1 MGLGKRLSFAL
12 LPYALYL
19 DVNGFVSKMECLS
32 FCLQCHM
39 NALGE
44 HEELVK
50 VLSELHS
57 VSVFVLFL
65 EHYR

>member
-1 MGLGKRLSFAL
+1 
-12 LPYALYL
+12 
-19 DVNGFVSKMECLS
+19 
-32 FCLQCHM
+32 M

>member
-1 MGLGKRLSFAL
+1 
-12 LPYALYL
+12 
-19 DVNGFVSKMECLS
+19 
-32 FCLQCHM
+32 M

-57 VSVFVLFL
+57 VSVCACCL
-65 EHYR
+65 EYYREQYCRDVD

>member
-1 MGLGKRLSFAL
+1 
-12 LPYALYL
+12 
-19 DVNGFVSKMECLS
+19 MECLS